1 MVIKEK
7 GKVEGA
13 LLGKVYQWEMHSV
26 YNFYNSQPAE
36 DFWKSE
42 YRDYEDLCTYRIYRL
57 DDRTHVLLRQVSI
70 GLAVSD
76 IDNITTPMYTL
87 YYYQWLGVY
96 ATASLATQAY
106 AMDYGFNNTT
116 TGK

>member
-1 MVIKEK
+1 MVIKEN
-7 GKVEGA
+7 GKVEGS
-13 LLGKVYQWEMHSV
+13 LLSKAYQWEIHNV
-26 YNFYNSQPAE
+26 YNLHNEQPAE
-36 DFWKSE
+36 DLWKSE
-42 YRDYEDLCTYRIYRL
+42 YRNYEDLCTYRIYRL
-57 DDRTHVLLRQVSI
+57 DDRTHILLRQVSI

-96 ATASLATQAY
+96 ASAHLATQAY
-106 AMDYGFNNTT
+106 AIHYALNNTT